1 VDPVESTDS
10 SDNSDSTASAGDT
23 TDARTETADGAGVAP
38 AKLGGRAWRDIIL
51 YGLAR
56 LILFIVLTVIIQFI
70 AVALGMG
77 KSFPLAISAL
87 LALIIAFP
95 LSMFVFK
102 GLRGRVNEE
111 IAVWDA
117 GRQRHKEQM
126 RRQLEDRLD

>member
-1 VDPVESTDS
+1 MDPVESTDS
-10 SDNSDSTASAGDT
+10 TDNSDSTASADDT
-23 TDARTETADGAGVAP
+23 TDARTETVGDAGLAP

-77 KSFPLAISAL
+77 QSFPLAISAL